1 MKSSY
6 SQKEILLY
14 ICLLIGILLADLAC
28 KAYIASHLAVGES
41 IEVIKGFFYITYV
54 QNIGA
59 AWGIL
64 EGALNIFY
72 VISFVAAIIII
83 HQLLHVRKEQILTK
97 IGLVMIMAG
106 LIGNLYDRFTL
117 GYVRDF
123 LNFYILGYDYPVFNI
138 ADMGIV
144 IGVFCVIA
152 DVFLEERRLKES
164 RESYDE

>member
-28 KAYIASHLAVGES
+28 KAYIASQLAVGES

-64 EGALNIFY
+64 EGALNTFY
-72 VISFVAAIIII
+72 VISFIAAVIII
-83 HQLLHVRKEQILTK
+83 HQLLHVRKEQIFTK
-97 IGLVMIMAG
+97 VGLVMIMAG

-152 DVFLEERRLKES
+152 DVFFEERRLKKLGEN
-164 RESYDE
+164 YDE